1 MSQKGETRMAF
12 LRPGE
17 IVERLKRASAVYVPF
32 GPLEWHGPHMPYG
45 TDALNAESVALGAS
59 AKTGGVVW
67 PTQFWGTERERS
79 PQQLASL
86 GFRTDKYVVGM
97 DFPRNLIRSM
107 YCPEEVFALVV
118 REILREI
125 GVLGARLAVLVN
137 GHGAENQIR
146 TFERLTVEANNT
158 TGLRVLFRIAAPRKM
173 LEEGS
178 GEHAAAKETSLLM
191 HLHPQCVDVGQLPA
205 KRVRMKYTDYAVVDG
220 PGFDGK
226 AKAAGYIAKED
237 DPRVSARPEIGR
249 RIVQQTVLEL
259 VGEVRA
265 ELRALGRR
273 RSRG

>member
-1 MSQKGETRMAF
+1 MAF

-17 IVERLKRASAVYVPF
+17 IVERLKRASVVYVPF

-45 TDALNAESVALGAS
+45 TDPLNAENAALGAS

-86 GFRTDKYVVGM
+86 GFRKDKYVVGM
-97 DFPRNLIRSM
+97 DFPKNLIRSM
-107 YCPEEVFALVV
+107 YCPEEMFALVV

-146 TFERLTVEANNT
+146 TFERLTAEANNT
-158 TGLRVLFRIAAPRKM
+158 TDLRVLFRIAAPRKA
-173 LEEGS
+173 LEGGS
-178 GEHAAAKETSLLM
+178 GEHAAAGETSLLM
-191 HLHPQCVDVGQLPA
+191 YLHPQCVDTGQLPP
-205 KRVRMKYTDYAVVDG
+205 KRVRLKYTDYAVVDG

-226 AKAAGYIAKED
+226 AKAAGHIAAKD
-237 DPRVSARPEIGR
+237 DPRISARPEIGR
-249 RIVQQTVLEL
+249 KSAQQTVREL
-259 VGEVRA
+259 AEEVRA
-265 ELRALGRR
+265 ELKALGRR